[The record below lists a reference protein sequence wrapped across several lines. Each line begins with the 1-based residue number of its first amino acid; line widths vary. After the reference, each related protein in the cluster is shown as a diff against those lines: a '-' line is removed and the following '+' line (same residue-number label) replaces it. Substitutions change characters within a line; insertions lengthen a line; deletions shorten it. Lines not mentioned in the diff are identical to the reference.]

1 MEIRAIGRYNYTNN
15 TYKKNKFATNFQ
27 IPGDKNNII
36 SFPKAYYGRDLI
48 KISAPSFKGAS
59 GLSKTAIDMAMLI
72 PIEDRVAHIMSKIK
86 PGDIILLGSDFNKA
100 QTALR
105 KFVNKI
111 SSPIKREFYLPDP
124 KLKHN
129 YAFFKHPDGDKHIL
143 NINDDAFYIRINSTH
158 YSLAPGYSS
167 SVSDGNLIQFLD
179 STKNSGEHFY
189 IKDKPKTNLSNFEKI
204 FTNVYDNSKE
214 IESRVKKLNFETLTK
229 EIKQAKGT
237 PLKIDFSRIGG
248 QAKAIEELKKGILY
262 PVKYPSAYSAD
273 DVTRGFILYGPPG
286 TGKTEI
292 SRALANEAG
301 INYMYMSGTEFEN
314 KYVGESEANVRAFFQ
329 SLKESP
335 PSIGVIDEIDA
346 IGKER
351 GDKDVYGAKV
361 VNQILTSMTDLY
373 NSGDDVFI
381 LGLTNKYDTLDS
393 ALKRSERFSKH
404 IKVDAPDKEG
414 IKEILKIHTS
424 GKALDENIDMD
435 KLSDKLL
442 ELKAV
447 GGDIKFVSKMAR
459 ENMMNRTGIYKK
471 MEEGTFT
478 PADIENAVITQEDF
492 LAAIKQFKDQ
502 SGKSIRPI
510 GFNKTE
516 IG

>member
-1 MEIRAIGRYNYTNN
+1 MEIRAINKYNYTNN
-15 TYKKNKFATNFQ
+15 NYKNNKFVKNSQ
-27 IPGDKNNII
+27 ISENKNNVI
-36 SFPKAYYGRDLI
+36 SFPNVYYGRELV

-59 GLSKTAIDMAMLI
+59 GLSKAAIDMAMQI
-72 PIEDRVAHIMSKIK
+72 PIGDRVAHIMSNIK
-86 PGDIILLGSDFNKA
+86 LGDVVLVGSDFNKA

-105 KFVNKI
+105 KFANKI
-111 SSPIKREFYLPDP
+111 SSPIKREFYLPDT

-129 YAFFKHPDGDKHIL
+129 YAFFRHPDGDKHIL
-143 NINDDAFYIRINSTH
+143 NINDDVFYIRVNGTH
-158 YSLAPGYSS
+158 YSLEPGCSS
-167 SVSDGNLIQFLD
+167 SVQDGNLIQFLD
-179 STKNSGEHFY
+179 STKNIGEHFY
-189 IKDKPKTNLSNFEKI
+189 IKDKPKTSISKFEKL
-204 FTNVYDNSKE
+204 FTRVYDYSKD
-214 IESRVKKLNFETLTK
+214 IEGSVRKLNFETLSK
-229 EIKQAKGT
+229 EIQQAKGS
-237 PLKIDFSRIGG
+237 PLKVDFSRIGG
-248 QAKAIEELKKGILY
+248 QAKVIDELKKGILY

-329 SLKESP
+329 ALKENQ

-373 NSGDDVFI
+373 NSGDNVFI

-424 GKALDENIDMD
+424 GKTLDENIDMN
-435 KLSDKLL
+435 KLSDKLY

-447 GGDIKFVSKMAR
+447 GGDIKFISKMAR
-459 ENMMNRTGIYKK
+459 ENMMNRIGIYRK

-478 PADIENAVITQEDF
+478 SADMENAVITQEDF
-492 LAAIKQFKDQ
+492 LDAIKQFKDQ
-502 SGKSIRPI
+502 NGKSIRPI
-510 GFNKTE
+510 GFNK
-516 IG
+516 